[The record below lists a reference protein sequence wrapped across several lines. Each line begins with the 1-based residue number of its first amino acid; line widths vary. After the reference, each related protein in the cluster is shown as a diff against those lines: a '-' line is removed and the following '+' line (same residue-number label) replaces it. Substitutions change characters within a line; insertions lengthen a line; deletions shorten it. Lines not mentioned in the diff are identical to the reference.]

1 MNPLVLHWTFLPIR
15 RDILIC
21 SCFPESLQFRNAGLH
36 RHHADNLAAAQECV
50 LYSRNALNLSCFLCE
65 INCFSRV
72 SRWKSAKITGL
83 ASLSVAYVYIHSGK
97 FGEVRMK
104 PKNCGDMSFI
114 HSARKYRFW
123 MKPQT
128 ATQEIFIHSGKF
140 GEVRMKPK
148 VYGNK
153 LFIHSARKY
162 RFRMKPQNCGNKLF
176 IHSARKYRFRMKQ
189 QTAAGELFIHS
200 GKFGEVRMKPKN
212 CGNKSF
218 IHSARK
224 YKFWIKPRVCGNK
237 SFIHSANI
245 NEVWLA
251 IDTSP
256 CYVNK

>member
-1 MNPLVLHWTFLPIR
+1 MSPLVLHWTFLPIR

-104 PKNCGDMSFI
+104 PKNCGNKLFI
-114 HSARKYRFW
+114 HLARKYMFRMKPQSATGKIFIHPGKFGRVWMKPKNCGNKLFIHLARKYRVR

-128 ATQEIFIHSGKF
+128 AAGEIFIHLARNNRF
-140 GEVRMKPK
+140 RMKPQTAA
-148 VYGNK
+148 GEI
-153 LFIHSARKY
+153 FIHSARKY
-162 RFRMKPQNCGNKLF
+162 RFRMKPQLMNQIRHRLTKK
-176 IHSARKYRFRMKQ
+176 I
-189 QTAAGELFIHS
+189 
-200 GKFGEVRMKPKN
+200 
-212 CGNKSF
+212 
-218 IHSARK
+218 
-224 YKFWIKPRVCGNK
+224 
-237 SFIHSANI
+237 
-245 NEVWLA
+245 
-251 IDTSP
+251 IDMS
-256 CYVNK
+256 

>member
-104 PKNCGDMSFI
+104 PKNCGNKLFIHLARKYRVRMKPQTAAGEVFIHLARNNRFRMKPQTAAGEIFI
-114 HSARKYRFW
+114 HSARKF
-123 MKPQT
+123 
-128 ATQEIFIHSGKF
+128 
-140 GEVRMKPK
+140 
-148 VYGNK
+148 
-153 LFIHSARKY
+153 
-162 RFRMKPQNCGNKLF
+162 RFRMKPQLMNQIRHRLTKK
-176 IHSARKYRFRMKQ
+176 I
-189 QTAAGELFIHS
+189 
-200 GKFGEVRMKPKN
+200 
-212 CGNKSF
+212 
-218 IHSARK
+218 
-224 YKFWIKPRVCGNK
+224 
-237 SFIHSANI
+237 
-245 NEVWLA
+245 
-251 IDTSP
+251 IDMS
-256 CYVNK
+256 

>member
-104 PKNCGDMSFI
+104 P
-114 HSARKYRFW
+114 
-123 MKPQT
+123 
-128 ATQEIFIHSGKF
+128 
-140 GEVRMKPK
+140 
-148 VYGNK
+148 
-153 LFIHSARKY
+153 
-162 RFRMKPQNCGNKLF
+162 QNCGNKLF
-176 IHSARKYRFRMKQ
+176 IHSARKYRFRMKPQ
-189 QTAAGELFIHS
+189 TATQEIFIHTGKFGEVWMKLRACGNKLFIHSSRKYRVRMKPQTAAGEVFIHLARNNR
-200 GKFGEVRMKPKN
+200 FRMKPQTAA
-212 CGNKSF
+212 GEIF

-224 YKFWIKPRVCGNK
+224 YRFRMKPQLMNQIRHRLTK
-237 SFIHSANI
+237 KI
-245 NEVWLA
+245 
-251 IDTSP
+251 IDMS
-256 CYVNK
+256 

>member
-104 PKNCGDMSFI
+104 PKNCGNKSFIHLARKYRFRMKPQTATQEIFIHSGKFGEVRMKPQNCGNKLFI

-128 ATQEIFIHSGKF
+128 ATQEIFIH
-140 GEVRMKPK
+140 P
-148 VYGNK
+148 
-153 LFIHSARKY
+153 
-162 RFRMKPQNCGNKLF
+162 
-176 IHSARKYRFRMKQ
+176 
-189 QTAAGELFIHS
+189 

-212 CGNKSF
+212 CGNKL
-218 IHSARK
+218 
-224 YKFWIKPRVCGNK
+224 
-237 SFIHSANI
+237 FIHSANI

-256 CYVNK
+256 CYVYK